1 MPSFME
7 LALCSLYIISVTIAA
22 KVLRPRYKERSF
34 IHKPQKPPMIYS
46 SSVFMFRDYWS
57 NRYNLKRNVKNE
69 DKEIDTKGK
78 TDGDFVVKVISDGKC
93 TVQEPNKT
101 EESFVDLVDPY
112 GLVRQYEPSS
122 IVVRVLSGQR
132 VPGEDQLP
140 HDPRWSRTTSGLSDV
155 DMEPV
160 VQSKSELTVVDQLV
174 LPVAIAVAGLW
185 IESIIVRFAVAM
197 YPWIGALY
205 MPIIVLLAIFFLS
218 YVIWHFIS
226 EMTIEVKEARANI
239 YLYNGE
245 QPSEHYHNVGD
256 APDWLESKL
265 YWVFRYMFIWP
276 RELTIKKAFPF
287 VHILKDQERIEL
299 WLDAK
304 SGVLEWVVSDY
315 HYRELWYEAES
326 DLDRIFVWVYPN
338 FHTLYPL
345 NINVEGRGDLKD
357 LYVQGHTLNNLW
369 KNHVWK
375 HNIFHPGRWIAYQIE
390 SGYIPYSK
398 LNIIP
403 DTLAGLWWDHW
414 RYPHG
419 ADSTRYMT
427 EKIPVSGVDSR
438 YVEPGNLLG
447 VIIETYWEPG
457 VKTPKEIL
465 VKCQDGHERL
475 CRIER
480 PPQLFEI
487 LKISERI
494 FAFEGD
500 VVLVSPDDSQPD
512 TKGNIL
518 NIYGGAFR
526 TTRETELL
534 IKEGLLP
541 DDLVTLYHL
550 IRYPSLNEK
559 QKKEWDKAG
568 QLFHFAQDTR
578 DIKLLIKEGKTK
590 EIDSKIDNIIKRL
603 ESAKEI
609 YASLNERRWVAHSEV
624 FIAEFLYGSGKYD
637 SAIRHYRLAEEI
649 YESLLMRRNTE
660 RVRNRIDLASK
671 EIS

>member
-1 MPSFME
+1 M
-7 LALCSLYIISVTIAA
+7 L
-22 KVLRPRYKERSF
+22 
-34 IHKPQKPPMIYS
+34 
-46 SSVFMFRDYWS
+46 
-57 NRYNLKRNVKNE
+57 
-69 DKEIDTKGK
+69 
-78 TDGDFVVKVISDGKC
+78 
-93 TVQEPNKT
+93 
-101 EESFVDLVDPY
+101 
-112 GLVRQYEPSS
+112 
-122 IVVRVLSGQR
+122 
-132 VPGEDQLP
+132 
-140 HDPRWSRTTSGLSDV
+140 
-155 DMEPV
+155 
-160 VQSKSELTVVDQLV
+160 
-174 LPVAIAVAGLW
+174 
-185 IESIIVRFAVAM
+185 RFAVAE

-205 MPIIVLLAIFFLS
+205 MPFIVLLAIFFS
-218 YVIWHFIS
+218 FFFVIWPVIS
-226 EMTIEVKEARANI
+226 EMTIEVKEGRANI

-245 QPSEHYHNVGD
+245 QPSEHYRNVGD

-276 RELTIKKAFPF
+276 WELTIKKAFPF

-326 DLDRIFVWVYPN
+326 DLDRILVWVYPN

-345 NINVEGRGDLKD
+345 NINIEGKGDLKD
-357 LYVQGHTLNNLW
+357 LYVQGHTLKNLW
-369 KNHVWK
+369 KNHVEK

-390 SGYIPYSK
+390 AGYIPYSK

-403 DTLAGLWWDHW
+403 YTLSGLWWDHW

-419 ADSTRYMT
+419 ADSTRYVT

-447 VIIETYWEPG
+447 VIIEAYWEPG

-480 PPQLFEI
+480 PPQLFKV
-487 LKISERI
+487 LKISERVS
-494 FAFEGD
+494 AFEGD

-518 NIYGGAFR
+518 NIYGGAFG

-534 IKEGLLP
+534 MKEGLLS

-550 IRYPSLNEK
+550 LRHPSLNEK
-559 QKKEWDKAG
+559 QKKEWDKAA
-568 QLFHFAQDTR
+568 QLFGFALDTR
-578 DIKLLIKEGKTK
+578 DIELLIKEGKSK
-590 EIDSKIDNIIKRL
+590 EIDNKIYNSIKRA

-609 YASLNERRWVAHSEV
+609 YASLNERRWVAHSEE
-624 FIAEFLYGSGKYD
+624 FIADFLYASGKYD
-637 SAIRHYRLAEEI
+637 SAIIHYRLAEEI
-649 YESLLMRRNTE
+649 YESLLMRRKTE